1 MFCPNDTIL
10 YNKAPA
16 FALIRPHAIP
26 SRETNTTFCRLLLF
40 MASFLMARAA
50 IEAKARLAH
59 VVVDDMV
66 ARRQAAVRLWGCGA
80 TGFEARVL
88 PSWAAK
94 IYAASVANDGKW
106 TACAKTP
113 KAAYTPLSIVFDDN
127 DGKIAT
133 ISRALSGEGWACAGQ
148 TDMEMPMGLFFMS
161 AQCRKTMKSS

>member
-40 MASFLMARAA
+40 KIGRAPP
-50 IEAKARLAH
+50 LGYG
-59 VVVDDMV
+59 DV
-66 ARRQAAVRLWGCGA
+66 ARPALRRAYCHLGPQRSMPQAWQMTASGRLVP
-80 TGFEARVL
+80 RL
-88 PSWAAK
+88 PRRL
-94 IYAASVANDGKW
+94 
-106 TACAKTP
+106 
-113 KAAYTPLSIVFDDN
+113 TPLCQSSLTTMM
-127 DGKIAT
+127 GKIAT